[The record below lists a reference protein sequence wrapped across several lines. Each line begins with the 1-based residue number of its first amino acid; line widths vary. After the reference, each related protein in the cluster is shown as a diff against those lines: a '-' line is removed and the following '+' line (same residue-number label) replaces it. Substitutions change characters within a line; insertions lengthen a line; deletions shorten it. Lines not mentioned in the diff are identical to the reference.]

1 MKTFQLGAWLAI
13 VPCAAFAQQ
22 PAKAPSPV
30 TISPAPLPDADP
42 ALWVV
47 RDDDTTIYLFGTFH
61 MLDGKRDWFNDEV
74 RTAFDASKELVLEAN
89 LPDDPAAFQPLIA
102 KFAVDSSGK
111 TLTSKL
117 SAANAKKLAEALAS
131 LGAPPTAFDPF
142 EPWFAS
148 MTVVAL
154 KAQSIGLNP
163 EHGPEKILTAA
174 ARKSGMPIGELEG
187 LEFQFKLFDQMP
199 EAQQIELLGDTL
211 DTLGDTNEM
220 LGSMLA
226 AWSAGDVDKLV
237 ELMNDPAM
245 ADKGLYDLM
254 FTKRNATWA
263 EWIDTRLDSPGTVF
277 IAVGAGHLSGP
288 DNVRS
293 LLEKRGIASARVE

>member
-1 MKTFQLGAWLAI
+1 MKKFLLGAALSILPGAALAQSP
-13 VPCAAFAQQ
+13 VAGR
-22 PAKAPSPV
+22 SPV
-30 TISPAPLPDADP
+30 TIAPAQNSDADP

-47 RDDDTTIYLFGTFH
+47 RDEDTTIYLFGTFH

-74 RTAFDASKELVLEAN
+74 RTAFDSSKELVLEAK
-89 LPDDPAAFQPLIA
+89 LPDDPSGFQPLIA
-102 KFAVDSSGK
+102 KFAVDPSGR

-117 SAANAKKLAEALAS
+117 SAANAKKLAAALAS
-131 LGAPPTAFDPF
+131 FGAPATAFDPF

-174 ARKSGMPIGELEG
+174 ARKSGKPIGELEG
-187 LEFQFKLFDQMP
+187 LEFQFQLFDEMP
-199 EAQQIELLGDTL
+199 EAQQLKLLTDTL
-211 DTLGDTNEM
+211 DTLADTNAM
-220 LGSMLA
+220 LGSMLT

-237 ELMNDPAM
+237 ELMNDPSM
-245 ADKGLYDLM
+245 ADKGLYELM

-263 EWIDTRLDSPGTVF
+263 DWIDARLDSPGTVF
-277 IAVGAGHLSGP
+277 IAVGAGHLAGQ

>member
-1 MKTFQLGAWLAI
+1 MKKLLLGACLAAL
-13 VPCAAFAQQ
+13 PFAALAQAPVAGQ
-22 PAKAPSPV
+22 PAAA
-30 TISPAPLPDADP
+30 IAPAPIPDADP

-47 RDDDTTIYLFGTFH
+47 KDEDTTIYLFGTFH

-74 RTAFDASKELVLEAN
+74 RTAFDASKELVLEAK
-89 LPDDPAAFQPLIA
+89 LPDDPAGFQPLIA
-102 KFAVDSSGK
+102 KFAVDKSGK

-131 LGAPPTAFDPF
+131 FGAPPTAFDPF

-148 MTVVAL
+148 MSVVAL

-174 ARKSGMPIGELEG
+174 ATKSGKPVGELEG
-187 LEFQFKLFDQMP
+187 LEFQFQLFDQMP
-199 EAQQIELLGDTL
+199 EAEQLKLLAETL
-211 DTLGDTNEM
+211 ETLGATNEM

-245 ADKGLYDLM
+245 ADEGLYELM
-254 FTKRNATWA
+254 FTRRNATWA
-263 EWIDTRLDSPGTVF
+263 EWIDQRLDTPGTVF
-277 IAVGAGHLSGP
+277 IAVGAGHLAGE